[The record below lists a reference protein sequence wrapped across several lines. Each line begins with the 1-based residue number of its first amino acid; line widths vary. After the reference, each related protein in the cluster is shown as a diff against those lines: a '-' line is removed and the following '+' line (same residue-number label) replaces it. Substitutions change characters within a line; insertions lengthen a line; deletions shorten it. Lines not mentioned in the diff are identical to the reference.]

1 MNPVPQSASALAPP
15 PPVHVAIIMDG
26 NGRWATSRGQPR
38 TFGHR
43 KGAEAVRRTI
53 EAAVDLGISY
63 LTLYGFSLENW
74 KRPLTEITDLMGLLR
89 LYLSREIDVLMK
101 NSVRIR
107 FIGDRSRLPADV
119 NRLIEESETRTRAN
133 ARLTLIV
140 AMSYGSRQ
148 EIVAATR
155 TMARAAAAG
164 KLDPEKIDEDAFA
177 RHLETAD
184 VPDPDLVIRTS
195 GEKRVSN
202 FLLWQLAYSE
212 LIFIDTLWPDFAR
225 ADLEEAIREFHRRER
240 RYGATAG

>member
-1 MNPVPQSASALAPP
+1 MNPVPQSASASALPP
-15 PPVHVAIIMDG
+15 PAHVAIIMDG

-101 NSVRIR
+101 NGVRIR

-119 NRLIEESETRTRAN
+119 NRLIEESETRTRTN

-140 AMSYGSRQ
+140 AMSYG
-148 EIVAATR
+148 
-155 TMARAAAAG
+155 
-164 KLDPEKIDEDAFA
+164 
-177 RHLETAD
+177 
-184 VPDPDLVIRTS
+184 
-195 GEKRVSN
+195 
-202 FLLWQLAYSE
+202 
-212 LIFIDTLWPDFAR
+212 
-225 ADLEEAIREFHRRER
+225 
-240 RYGATAG
+240 